1 MYQPPLNLTEQRDL
15 REIIATCLLSEIG
28 SSSDNEENITLL
40 QRASSLLR
48 RDFQMQA
55 SVSNDEMIVL
65 DMLQK
70 SCDTNVEYSGDE
82 KTLPD
87 EIQSFLTSVLSKETF
102 PGDIT
107 YVADTESYREL
118 LLPWIKASIRYG
130 TNPLGLLVP

>member
-28 SSSDNEENITLL
+28 SSSNNEENITLL
-40 QRASSLLR
+40 KRASSLLR

-82 KTLPD
+82 KTLP
-87 EIQSFLTSVLSKETF
+87 
-102 PGDIT
+102 
-107 YVADTESYREL
+107 
-118 LLPWIKASIRYG
+118 
-130 TNPLGLLVP
+130 

>member
-1 MYQPPLNLTEQRDL
+1 MYQPPLNLTEQIDL

-82 KTLPD
+82 KTLP
-87 EIQSFLTSVLSKETF
+87 
-102 PGDIT
+102 
-107 YVADTESYREL
+107 
-118 LLPWIKASIRYG
+118 
-130 TNPLGLLVP
+130 